1 MAVECQALIWT
12 SLLSSMTNLR
22 LPEPTRDV
30 LASPS
35 LPLVPTHTATRGKG
49 KGLWR
54 HHSKSRATRSTPN
67 YSMIPM
73 SRVTHNVVRAVI
85 LYERL
90 IKRHAHWTRCKKIEE
105 NRELREPHDLTPPC
119 SSTDSFFRVTL
130 GGAFR
135 PSFPKSHSRGVG
147 PVFQVPLRTDPPQ
160 QLQEH
165 GFRKYRPL
173 TSTERKWYAFYYVRS
188 LP

>member
-1 MAVECQALIWT
+1 
-12 SLLSSMTNLR
+12 MTNLH
-22 LPEPTRDV
+22 LPEPTRDA

-35 LPLVPTHTATRGKG
+35 LSLVPTHTTTRRKG

-73 SRVTHNVVRAVI
+73 SRVTHNVVRPVI

-90 IKRHAHWTRCKKIEE
+90 IKRHAHWTRFEE

-119 SSTDSFFRVTL
+119 SSTNSSFRATL
-130 GGAFR
+130 GGAFH

-147 PVFQVPLRTDPPQ
+147 SVTSSKSHSERIHHNSCKSTDSENIA
-160 QLQEH
+160 L
-165 GFRKYRPL
+165 
-173 TSTERKWYAFYYVRS
+173 
-188 LP
+188 